1 MIHLFRFL
9 KLILSDVFTLF
20 IDLILLNLRS
30 FESFRG
36 GISIPPAALANGLVP
51 DDRTDALENVTR
63 TIGNLL
69 DGYDIRLRPNFG
81 GECIRLHSNFLSPEL
96 I

>member
-1 MIHLFRFL
+1 ML
-9 KLILSDVFTLF
+9 
-20 IDLILLNLRS
+20 
-30 FESFRG
+30 FRG
-36 GISIPPAALANGLVP
+36 GRSFAPAAGATGLVP

-81 GECIRLHSNFLSPEL
+81 GLS
-96 I
+96 

>member
-1 MIHLFRFL
+1 MYHLPLCFYL
-9 KLILSDVFTLF
+9 TTLF
-20 IDLILLNLRS
+20 LIFKIIINTISAYSRGGRS
-30 FESFRG
+30 FA
-36 GISIPPAALANGLVP
+36 PAAGATGLVP

-81 GECIRLHSNFLSPEL
+81 GLS
-96 I
+96 

>member
-1 MIHLFRFL
+1 MLF
-9 KLILSDVFTLF
+9 
-20 IDLILLNLRS
+20 
-30 FESFRG
+30 FRG
-36 GISIPPAALANGLVP
+36 GRSFAPAAWATGLVP

-81 GECIRLHSNFLSPEL
+81 GKFNKMNDINITHSSYVIYNLDH
-96 I
+96 

>member
-1 MIHLFRFL
+1 MHSS
-9 KLILSDVFTLF
+9 KLISNDVKATLF
-20 IDLILLNLRS
+20 IDLTLLNPCS
-30 FESFRG
+30 FESYRG

-81 GECIRLHSNFLSPEL
+81 GECIRLQSNFLSPEL

>member
-1 MIHLFRFL
+1 MQIAN
-9 KLILSDVFTLF
+9 LISC
-20 IDLILLNLRS
+20 LI
-30 FESFRG
+30 FRG
-36 GISIPPAALANGLVP
+36 GRSFAPAAWATGLVP

-81 GECIRLHSNFLSPEL
+81 GKFSKMNDRNVTHFTLFTNYIIKVYL
-96 I
+96 IGIVI

>member
-1 MIHLFRFL
+1 MQDVKPTYTICFEYLQMI
-9 KLILSDVFTLF
+9 INTISTY
-20 IDLILLNLRS
+20 
-30 FESFRG
+30 FRG
-36 GISIPPAALANGLVP
+36 GRSFAPAAGATGLVP

-81 GECIRLHSNFLSPEL
+81 GLS
-96 I
+96 